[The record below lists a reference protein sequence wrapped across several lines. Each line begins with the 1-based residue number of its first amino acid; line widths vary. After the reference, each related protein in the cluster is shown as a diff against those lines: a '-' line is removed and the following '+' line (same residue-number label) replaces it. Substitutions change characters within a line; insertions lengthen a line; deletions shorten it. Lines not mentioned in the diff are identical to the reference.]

1 MAAVQPLAATSF
13 PIVTNTHVTNMHNT
27 SYNASEFSNV
37 HGEAMP
43 LVSVIMP
50 VYNGEK
56 YLAEAMESILAQT
69 FTDFEFLIVDDGST
83 DDSAEIIQSYEERD
97 NRIRFFQQVRNMGKA
112 DARNCGIAAAKG
124 EYITGM
130 DCDDVSLPERLQ
142 KQVDFLQSHPDI
154 GALGTCGKVVN
165 HDMTTLLYYFEVQRQ
180 HALIAL
186 DLFLDYGFLPATVML
201 RREFLSAVGGYEPGR
216 RAVEDLE
223 LLSRLLHETRI
234 KFSNLPENLLL
245 YRRHEQL
252 KFHNRATRVAIQA
265 KGREL
270 KRRMLEQLWNEAPEA
285 TLDHLYCLR
294 MRSKLSWAER
304 RSVKQDILRLIESMI
319 AHNWVEPE
327 DRPLLI
333 NEMNRRLEQASPR
346 LWQQF
351 SHWWRHHFQ
360 L

>member
-1 MAAVQPLAATSF
+1 
-13 PIVTNTHVTNMHNT
+13 
-27 SYNASEFSNV
+27 
-37 HGEAMP
+37 MP

-56 YLAEAMESILAQT
+56 YLAEAIDSILAQT
-69 FTDFEFLIVDDGST
+69 FTDFEFLIVDDGSQ
-83 DDSAEIIQSYEERD
+83 DNSAEIIRSYEKRD
-97 NRIRFFQQVRNMGKA
+97 RRIRFIQLERNMGA
-112 DARNCGIAAAKG
+112 AVARNRGIAAAGG

-142 KQVDFLQSHPDI
+142 KQVDFLKSHPEIGGI
-154 GALGTCGKVVN
+154 GAFARVVN
-165 HDMTTLLYYFEVQRQ
+165 HDLTTLIYDFEVPRK

-186 DLFLDYGFLPATVML
+186 TMFFGYGFIGATIML
-201 RREFLSAVGGYEPGR
+201 RREFLSAVGGYEPGWR
-216 RAVEDLE
+216 NCYDLE
-223 LLSRLLHETRI
+223 LFSRLLHETRI
-234 KFSNLPENLLL
+234 RYANLPDDLYL

-252 KFHNRATRVAIQA
+252 KLRNANTEEHEEE
-265 KGREL
+265 REI
-270 KRRMLEQLWNEAPEA
+270 KRRNLERLWNEAPEA

-304 RSVKQDILRLIESMI
+304 RAVKQDIKRLIESMI
-319 AHNWVEPE
+319 AHKWVEPE

-333 NEMNRRLEQASPR
+333 NEMNRRMEQASPR

-360 L
+360 